1 MKDSVCTKF
10 QQEVSN
16 VLVRHK
22 SILDVVTKFQESSA
36 KVNRAIVKSVTSCGC
51 IQIDA
56 KKQDVPDDISYEE
69 LTQYTANHIS
79 GELCDICK
87 DKVEKELANHLFYL
101 AAICN
106 ALDLDMASIMKTQS
120 KHLETLGKYS
130 LY

>member
-22 SILDVVTKFQESSA
+22 SILDVVTKYQESSA

-56 KKQDVPDDISYEE
+56 KKQDAPDDISYEE
-69 LTQYTANHIS
+69 LSQYTANHIS
-79 GELCDICK
+79 GALCDICR

>member
-22 SILDVVTKFQESSA
+22 SILDVVTKYQESSA

-56 KKQDVPDDISYEE
+56 KKQNAPDDISYEE
-69 LTQYTANHIS
+69 LSQYMANHIS
-79 GELCDICK
+79 GELCDTCK
-87 DKVEKELANHLFYL
+87 DKVEKELANHLFYM

-106 ALDLDMASIMKTQS
+106 ALDLNMASIIDTQS